1 MQQSCTCGSV
11 RGASGQL
18 ASLPRP
24 RIPAALGILDATI
37 WEFFT
42 CPISVNQASG
52 ATSLPLVVR
61 TPAIPIVVDIRQ
73 QED

>member
-24 RIPAALGILDATI
+24 RIPAAMGILDATI
-37 WEFFT
+37 REIF
-42 CPISVNQASG
+42 A
-52 ATSLPLVVR
+52 
-61 TPAIPIVVDIRQ
+61 
-73 QED
+73 